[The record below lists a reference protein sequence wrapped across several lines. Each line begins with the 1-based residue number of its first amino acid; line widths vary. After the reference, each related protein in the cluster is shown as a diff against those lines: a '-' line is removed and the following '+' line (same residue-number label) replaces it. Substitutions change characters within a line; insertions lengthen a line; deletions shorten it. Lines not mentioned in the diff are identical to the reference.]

1 MQLIHTLQGR
11 MGKYRKRFNEKARA
25 GTVAKQLSLKA
36 ARNKHLVQSEI
47 DSKEE
52 IGPQRPST
60 QLFQTEENSNSEV
73 LKPLT
78 EEEKKERKRRL
89 ELILYKENEKEAKLS
104 RTKKKRLDKYIE
116 HQLKREEKK
125 VLLQKLS
132 QTKIDSDLLVP
143 SKLLGKGKQTRKEE
157 MVEALELE
165 RQNRGDERTQEILYE
180 ERNVKNWDDEEKEQ
194 RDTEEPETH
203 EEVTSDKKQAQN
215 AGSSYFID
223 NRPAKFGG
231 SGFGFGFGNLPT
243 IKSSAKKKKSYTWK
257 SRLEDAQNK
266 KRDKENAMDFMSSDE
281 ERTSEDDNL
290 NIEGISQEDDESL
303 EEKSVS
309 ESSGPDVEDNKED
322 EGEDED
328 EDEDDESLLEKEGEG
343 EETMVDTEEDVDTVN
358 SQGKLK
364 LSHSNAAEEFKKWAE
379 EEVRKIEGRDES
391 TQFPVVS
398 LEILEKYSKPT
409 VREEDLENSSDE
421 ENYVPINPDLQRKS
435 IYVDVERD
443 PAIQEQRIK
452 LPVYSEEFKIM
463 EAVHHHDCV
472 IICGETG
479 SGKTTQVPQF
489 LYEAGFGSA
498 ESDLYPGMIGITQP
512 RRVAAI
518 AMSERVGKELGSHG
532 HRVSYQVRFDSSM
545 KKKKEGKQDTSM
557 KFMTDGILLRE
568 MMSDLLLTK
577 YSALIIDEAHERNIN
592 TDILIGMLSRVLKM
606 RRRKHEESPGEYK
619 PLKLI
624 IMSAT
629 LRVSDFAENKTLFPN
644 TPTILQI
651 GSRQFPVSV
660 HFNRR
665 TNYDYLEEAFRK
677 TSKIHRRLPPGG
689 ILVFLTGQDEIKTL
703 VNRLRKEFPSPK
715 NTKKGL
721 YREDQI
727 VPDVKSSVHTVPE
740 VEELEFS
747 VGNFKDLGSVNLLVE
762 DYNSEDDD
770 DEEGFEELL
779 ESHQTSNDPLYVLP
793 LYSLLP
799 TSEQM
804 KVFEDPPEGSRIC
817 IVATNIAETSLT
829 IPGIRYVV
837 DCGRSKERKYNER
850 NGVQSYEIDWI
861 SKASANQ
868 RSGRAGRTGP
878 GHCYRLYSSAVYEN
892 YFDQFSKPEI
902 LRMPVESVVL
912 TMKSMGIDQ
921 IVNFP
926 FPTPPDPTALKKAES
941 TLEIL
946 GALDKGTKTISELG
960 KKMSLFPLSPRFAK
974 ILIIGNQFGCLPYI
988 IAIVCV
994 LSIGSPFLNEN
1005 DIGVFD
1011 TEDSADTGSDD
1022 EHQKMSEARKALRA
1036 KFFKSRNMFGRLDK
1050 NCDALMLLSVVC
1062 AFDHVPPTNRVDFIK
1077 NNFLHLKTMEEII
1090 KLRKQV
1096 THLVHKYTSVDSIA
1110 SSINISDELKLDMP
1124 DKKQVAAIKQMI
1136 ASGFLD
1142 QVAARADAISLDV
1155 KLSNKTFSVSIP
1167 YTTVFPH
1174 ANYLDDVDP
1183 YVYIH
1188 PASILASSSD
1198 TPPTYLVYH
1207 SLTLQRRQKENK
1219 QKVRIL
1225 PLVDIKGR
1233 ELANIAK
1240 NSSLLSYSKP
1250 LGHPYAPKDIDHNK
1264 RECYVVPRFG
1274 ALNIGQTGWD
1284 LPVVKV
1290 LQVKKNGHWV
1300 IE

>member
-1 MQLIHTLQGR
+1 

-25 GTVAKQLSLKA
+25 GTIAKQLSLKA
-36 ARNKHLVQSEI
+36 ARNKHLFQSE
-47 DSKEE
+47 DESKEE
-52 IGPQRPST
+52 ILPERPST
-60 QLFQTEENSNSEV
+60 ELFQTEENSNSEV

-78 EEEKKERKRRL
+78 EDEKNERKRRL
-89 ELILYKENEKEAKLS
+89 ESILYKENEKESKLS

-143 SKLLGKGKQTRKEE
+143 SKLLGKGKQTRKDE

-165 RQNRGDERTQEILYE
+165 RQNRGDERTREILYE
-180 ERNVKNWDDEEKEQ
+180 ERNVKDWDDQENEQ
-194 RDTEEPETH
+194 LGSEQLDKEEPETFK
-203 EEVTSDKKQAQN
+203 EVTSDEKQALN
-215 AGSSYFID
+215 VGSSSFID
-223 NRPAKFGG
+223 HRPAKFGG

-243 IKSSAKKKKSYTWK
+243 IKSSVKKKKKPYTWK
-257 SRLEDAQNK
+257 NRLEAAQNK
-266 KRDKENAMDFMSSDE
+266 KLNEEEAMDFVSSEEEESSGDENQKIEEGIVEEDEESSEEESGSESSSSDIE
-281 ERTSEDDNL
+281 DEKEDDN
-290 NIEGISQEDDESL
+290 
-303 EEKSVS
+303 
-309 ESSGPDVEDNKED
+309 
-322 EGEDED
+322 EDED
-328 EDEDDESLLEKEGEG
+328 EDEDEDNDSPL
-343 EETMVDTEEDVDTVN
+343 EEDGEDEEEMDDVEDDVDAEKP
-358 SQGKLK
+358 QGKLK
-364 LSHSNAAEEFKKWAE
+364 LSHSKAAEEFKKWAE

-391 TQFPVVS
+391 AQLPVVS
-398 LEILEKYSKPT
+398 QIVLEKYSKPT

-421 ENYVPINPDLQRKS
+421 ENYVPINPELQRKS
-435 IYVDVERD
+435 MYVDVERD
-443 PAIQEQRIK
+443 SAIQEQRIK
-452 LPVYSEEFKIM
+452 LPVFSEEFKIM

-489 LYEAGFGSA
+489 LYEAGFGST

-518 AMSERVGKELGSHG
+518 AMSERVGTELGSHG
-532 HRVSYQVRFDSSM
+532 DRVSYQVRFDSSM
-545 KKKKEGKQDTSM
+545 KKKREGKPDTCM

-606 RRRKHEESPGEYK
+606 RRRKHEESPEKYK

-629 LRVSDFAENKTLFPN
+629 LRVSDFAENKALFPI

-703 VNRLRKEFPSPK
+703 VSRLRKEFPSPK
-715 NTKKGL
+715 NTKRGKYGA
-721 YREDQI
+721 DHAI
-727 VPDVKSSVHTVPE
+727 PDVKSSVHTVPE

-747 VGNFKDLGSVNLLVE
+747 VGDSKDLGSENLLVE
-762 DYNSEDDD
+762 DYNSEDD

-837 DCGRSKERKYNER
+837 DCGRSKERKYNEE

-941 TLEIL
+941 ALEIL
-946 GALDKGTKTISELG
+946 GALDKETKNISELG

-994 LSIGSPFLNEN
+994 LSVGSPLLNEN

-1011 TEDSADTGSDD
+1011 AEDSADSGSDD

-1036 KFFKSRNMFGRLDK
+1036 KFFKSRNMFSRLDK
-1050 NCDALMLLSVVC
+1050 NCDALMLLSAVC
-1062 AFDHVPPTNRVDFIK
+1062 AFDHVPPAHRVDFVK
-1077 NNFLHLKTMEEII
+1077 NNFLRLKTMEEIV

-1096 THLVHKYTSVDSIA
+1096 MHLVHKYTSVDSIA
-1110 SSINISDELKLDMP
+1110 SSININDELKLDMP

-1155 KLSNKTFSVSIP
+1155 KLSNKTFSVRIP

-1174 ANYLDDVDP
+1174 ASYQDDVDP

-1207 SLTLQRRQKENK
+1207 SLTLQKRQKENK

-1233 ELANIAK
+1233 ELTNIAK

-1250 LGHPYAPKDIDHNK
+1250 LGHPYAPKDIGNNR

-1274 ALNIGQTGWD
+1274 AINIGLTGWD
-1284 LPVVKV
+1284 LPVTKV

>member
-1 MQLIHTLQGR
+1 

-25 GTVAKQLSLKA
+25 GTIAKQLSLKA
-36 ARNKHLVQSEI
+36 ARNKHLFQSE
-47 DSKEE
+47 DESKEVTSPE
-52 IGPQRPST
+52 RHNT
-60 QLFQTEENSNSEV
+60 ELFQTEKNSNSEV

-78 EEEKKERKRRL
+78 EEEKNERKRRL
-89 ELILYKENEKEAKLS
+89 ETLLYKENEKESKLS

-143 SKLLGKGKQTRKEE
+143 SKLLGKGKQTKKEE
-157 MVEALELE
+157 MIEALELE
-165 RQNRGDERTQEILYE
+165 RQNRGDERTKEILYE
-180 ERNVKNWDDEEKEQ
+180 ERDVKDWDDQKKEESESEMSDK
-194 RDTEEPETH
+194 EEPQASKEAI
-203 EEVTSDKKQAQN
+203 SDERQVSN
-215 AGSSYFID
+215 VGSSSFID
-223 NRPAKFGG
+223 HRPAKFGG

-243 IKSSAKKKKSYTWK
+243 IKSSTKKKKPYTWK
-257 SRLEDAQNK
+257 NRLEAVQSK
-266 KRDKENAMDFMSSDE
+266 KLNEEEEMDFVNSE
-281 ERTSEDDNL
+281 EEGTSEDENQKMEKGTVDDEDESSEEESGSEISNPD
-290 NIEGISQEDDESL
+290 IEDEKEDD
-303 EEKSVS
+303 
-309 ESSGPDVEDNKED
+309 N
-322 EGEDED
+322 
-328 EDEDDESLLEKEGEG
+328 EDEDDESSSE
-343 EETMVDTEEDVDTVN
+343 EETEDEEDMHDSEEDVDAEKP
-358 SQGKLK
+358 QGKLK
-364 LSHSNAAEEFKKWAE
+364 LSHSKAAEDFKKWAE

-391 TQFPVVS
+391 AQLPVVPQ
-398 LEILEKYSKPT
+398 EVLEKYSKPT

-435 IYVDVERD
+435 LYVDVERD
-443 PAIQEQRIK
+443 SAIQEQRLK
-452 LPVYSEEFKIM
+452 LPVFSEEFKIM

-489 LYEAGFGSA
+489 LYEAGFGST

-532 HRVSYQVRFDSSM
+532 DRVSYQVRFDSSM
-545 KKKKEGKQDTSM
+545 KRKKEGKPDTSM

-568 MMSDLLLTK
+568 MMSDLLLTN

-592 TDILIGMLSRVLKM
+592 TDILIGMLSRVLKL
-606 RRRKHEESPGEYK
+606 RRRKHEESPEK
-619 PLKLI
+619 FMPLKLI

-629 LRVSDFAENKTLFPN
+629 LRVSDFAENKALFPN

-665 TNYDYLEEAFRK
+665 THYDYLEEAFRK

-703 VNRLRKEFPSPK
+703 VSRLRKELPSPK
-715 NTKKGL
+715 NSKKGK
-721 YREDQI
+721 YEADHV
-727 VPDVKSSVHTVPE
+727 VPDVKASVHTVPE

-747 VGNFKDLGSVNLLVE
+747 VGDSKDKGSENSLVE
-762 DYNSEDDD
+762 DYNSEED
-770 DEEGFEELL
+770 DEEGFEESL

-837 DCGRSKERKYNER
+837 DCGRSKERKYNEE
-850 NGVQSYEIDWI
+850 NGVQSYEIDWV

-926 FPTPPDPTALKKAES
+926 FPTPPDLSALKKAENA
-941 TLEIL
+941 LEIL
-946 GALDKGTKTISELG
+946 GALDKETKTISELG

-994 LSIGSPFLNEN
+994 LSVGSPLLNEN
-1005 DIGVFD
+1005 DIGIFD
-1011 TEDSADTGSDD
+1011 ADDSAESESD
-1022 EHQKMSEARKALRA
+1022 EHQKMSEARKALRT
-1036 KFFKSRNMFGRLDK
+1036 KFFKSRNMFSRLDK

-1062 AFDHVPPTNRVDFIK
+1062 AFDHVPPANRVDFVK
-1077 NNFLHLKTMEEII
+1077 HNFLRLKTMEEIV

-1096 THLVHKYTSVDSIA
+1096 MHLVHKYTSVDSIA
-1110 SSINISDELKLDMP
+1110 SSINDSDELKLGMP

-1142 QVAARADAISLDV
+1142 QVAARADAISSDV
-1155 KLSNKTFSVSIP
+1155 KLSNKTFSVRVP

-1174 ANYLDDVDP
+1174 ANYSDDVDP

-1207 SLTLQRRQKENK
+1207 SLTLQKRQKENK
-1219 QKVRIL
+1219 RKVRIL

-1233 ELANIAK
+1233 ELTNIAK

-1250 LGHPYAPKDIDHNK
+1250 LGHPYAPKDIGNNK

-1274 ALNIGQTGWD
+1274 AINIGQTGWD
-1284 LPVVKV
+1284 LPVTKV